1 MFVSSVISTFNE
13 RAVAFIIFN
22 GELAIFL
29 LHIYDDDI
37 AGFFSSNCIR
47 SLLFFPLFLLLLLLL
62 LLLCLHVVLTLAT
75 SSPIISSVSFFLLI
89 DALFNVSS
97 LILVTKSLTLL
108 NFKSSLKCAY
118 NGLIIFN
125 TSNH

>member
-37 AGFFSSNCIR
+37 AGFFSSKCIR
-47 SLLFFPLFLLLLLLL
+47 SLLFFPLLLLLLL

-97 LILVTKSLTLL
+97 LSLVTKSLTLL